1 MLFRSRENGNTA
13 LVAHVIAAFARNH
26 AGINTTAIYLR
37 DHGLT
42 GESADVVLHM
52 MMQRGVFSVSLYAAL
67 LAAFPGAFEK
77 LTAKEQTQIMEKI
90 PLSAYE
96 LEMAGA
102 PLLASDRMGELFA
115 GAGPMRLRKY

>member
-1 MLFRSRENGNTA
+1 MKIFGKRPVLSQRLNKSYLQGIEQAARENGNTA

-52 MMQRGVFSVSLYAAL
+52 MMQRGVFSVSLYAVL

-77 LTAKEQTQIMEKI
+77 LTAKEQTQIMEKNPPVSI
-90 PLSAYE
+90 
-96 LEMAGA
+96 
-102 PLLASDRMGELFA
+102 
-115 GAGPMRLRKY
+115 